1 MALIGDFNDTP
12 FADLIQLYAGSGQ
25 TVAVTI
31 NLPEGEEGVFYVE
44 NGDIVDARLGDAI
57 GRDAVRR
64 AIRLDRGG
72 FVVEQGVRAAQRT
85 LSMPWRQL
93 LMEEV
98 VRMDEDKRR
107 VVTEARR
114 GGSGA
119 LPVPGGVT
127 PSIPRPLPPAGTTP
141 RTPKALP
148 LQGAGGAT
156 PASAA
161 RPPPIGS
168 TRAAAPS
175 PVAPKAA
182 ASKQNGPASPGS
194 GKRTVMIMAAAALLM
209 VVAAGAI
216 FGLRARPAR
225 AIAAPPALAPI
236 ASADAGTTPGATV
249 RFGMVSPFSGPD
261 KELGRNMK
269 TGIELAFAAANEAGG
284 VHGRRL
290 TLVAL
295 DDGNE
300 PARTADAMR
309 ELIEKRQ
316 VFAVVGNAGTATAG
330 AALPVA
336 LEHKVPFVGAL
347 GGGAGLRKDLPD
359 HGVFVYRPGLSEET
373 AAAVRYLVEVRRI
386 DPGEI
391 AFFGQD
397 DDFGQDGWSGAAQQL
412 KTYGKDPA
420 QAIRTIYRRNTAD
433 VDGAVERLR
442 KAGPTLKGVV
452 MVASSR
458 AAARLVEKVL
468 TFAPAAVFTDTSNA
482 DSAQLAEELV
492 GARVPFADNV
502 VVTQVVPLPTSRS
515 SAVMRYRALL
525 EKHALGEVPGALS
538 MEGWVVGTL
547 VVKALESAGPEAD
560 PEKLVIALEGL
571 QGFDIG
577 VGVPLGFSRTDHQ
590 ASHKVWGTVLDKA
603 GAWRQ
608 IDLE

>member
-1 MALIGDFNDTP
+1 MALIGDFDDTP

-44 NGDIVDARLGDAI
+44 NGDIVGAHLGEAV

-64 AIRLDRGG
+64 AIRLERGG
-72 FVVEQGVRAAQRT
+72 FVVEQGVRAAHRT

-107 VVTEARR
+107 GANESRR
-114 GGSGA
+114 GGSGS
-119 LPVPGGVT
+119 LPLPGGVT
-127 PSIPRPLPPAGTTP
+127 PAIPKPLPSPGTTP
-141 RTPKALP
+141 RTPRPLP
-148 LQGAGGAT
+148 LQGTGGA
-156 PASAA
+156 AL
-161 RPPPIGS
+161 RPPPLAS
-168 TRAAAPS
+168 AKAVVAPS
-175 PVAPKAA
+175 PKTQKAA
-182 ASKQNGPASPGS
+182 LSGRGVPASSRS
-194 GKRTVMIMAAAALLM
+194 GKRPVVIVAAAAAAL
-209 VVAAGAI
+209 VVVAGAI

-225 AIAAPPALAPI
+225 AVAAPRSLAPI
-236 ASADAGTTPGATV
+236 ASAAAGATAGATV

-261 KELGRNMK
+261 KELGRSMK
-269 TGIELAFAAANEAGG
+269 AGVELAFAAANELGG

-309 ELIEKRQ
+309 ELIENRQ

-330 AALPVA
+330 AALPIA
-336 LEHKVPFVGAL
+336 LDHKVPFVGAL
-347 GGGAGLRKDLPD
+347 GGGAGLRKDVPD

-397 DDFGQDGWSGAAQQL
+397 DDFGEDGWSGAAQQL
-412 KTYGKDPA
+412 RTYGRDPS
-420 QAIRTIYRRNTAD
+420 QAIRTSYRRNTAD

-468 TFAPAAVFTDTSNA
+468 PFAPAAVFTDSSNA
-482 DSAQLAEELV
+482 DSAQLAEELM
-492 GARVPFADNV
+492 GSHVPLADNV

-525 EKHALGEVPGALS
+525 EKHALGEVPSALS

-547 VVKALESAGPEAD
+547 VVKALEAAGPQAD
-560 PEKLVIALEGL
+560 PEKLVAALEGL
-571 QGFDIG
+571 NGFDIG
-577 VGVPLGFSRTDHQ
+577 VGVPLAFSRTDHQ
-590 ASHKVWGTVLDKA
+590 ASHKVWGTLLDKA
-603 GAWRQ
+603 GGWRQ